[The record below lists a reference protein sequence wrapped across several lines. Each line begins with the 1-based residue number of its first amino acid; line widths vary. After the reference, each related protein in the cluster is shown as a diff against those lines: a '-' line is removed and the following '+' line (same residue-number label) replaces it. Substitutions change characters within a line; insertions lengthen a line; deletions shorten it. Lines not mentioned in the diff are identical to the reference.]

1 MPRGQS
7 VHTCKTASNPTGRA
21 VMSRS
26 ESSRTSLTG
35 LSGGSAALYAYSYQY
50 DAGGNVKKI
59 AETYPDASKNRV
71 VTNAYDAINRLTSE
85 AVTGSGA
92 ETTTFAYDDAHNR
105 ESMTKGATSTA
116 YTYNVGNQLTGFTE
130 GNRTASFAYD
140 DNGNRATR
148 TEGAAADASA

>member
-1 MPRGQS
+1 
-7 VHTCKTASNPTGRA
+7 
-21 VMSRS
+21 
-26 ESSRTSLTG
+26 
-35 LSGGSAALYAYSYQY
+35 
-50 DAGGNVKKI
+50 
-59 AETYPDASKNRV
+59 V

-105 ESMTKGATSTA
+105 TAMTKGATSTA

-140 DNGNRATR
+140 DNGNPATR
-148 TEGAAADASA
+148 TEGAAAGTGGQCANLNKM